1 MAAAPI
7 APKPQGVSLRTALR
21 RGFRLRRAGFGFAWR
36 AAGRRG
42 RSSRSIFRLTIGTHP
57 RSLRRTPAASPAS
70 ARTRRAIGSR
80 GRPDGRNCRRVSRS
94 CRFGRPFGIVGR
106 RAATLRGRWPI
117 ARGTFLGGDA
127 GRCVTRVQARLLL
140 LAGGNRRRFLS
151 VREPTLAP
159 ATNRGKRNAVR
170 PFEGAVSAGR
180 VCRAA
185 LRSAGSTPS
194 PAQPNNPRRG
204 MRRPLLV
211 AALLVGR
218 SDPRTQP
225 RQRGFQ
231 RRGGHR
237 RTRRRHAL
245 RRRDHPNL
253 PGLGLLNP
261 F

>member
-7 APKPQGVSLRTALR
+7 APKPQGVPLRTALR
-21 RGFRLRRAGFGFAWR
+21 GGFRLRRAGFGFTGR
-36 AAGRRG
+36 AAGRSG
-42 RSSRSIFRLTIGTHP
+42 RSSRPFFRLTIGTHP
-57 RSLRRTPAASPAS
+57 RSLRRTPAAPPAS

-80 GRPDGRNCRRVSRS
+80 GRPDGGTCRRISRS
-94 CRFGRPFGIVGR
+94 CRLGRPFGIVGR

-117 ARGTFLGGDA
+117 ARGTLLGGDA
-127 GRCVTRVQARLLL
+127 RRCVTRVQARLLL

-170 PFEGAVSAGR
+170 PFEGAAPATR
-180 VCRAA
+180 VCRA

-194 PAQPNNPRRG
+194 SAQPNNPRRG

-218 SDPRTQP
+218 SDPRPQP
-225 RQRGFQ
+225 YQRGLQ